1 MKLYDIYL
9 VMSPEGA
16 TEEYMGALAEQLL
29 KSGLKYTRHVGQ
41 TDNLAAR
48 RDISRLLDE
57 CHSVLFIANKAS
69 NSSELTAEALQ
80 HANRQGMEIV
90 VVRADDSPYPV
101 EIAAILADAPTYDAT
116 DPATRSDAMGDA
128 IRRLGGRNNI
138 VAKPGGAPSSGG
150 SAGSV
155 SADPVVSDTSYGGQP
170 AVDDTDDEHIV
181 RNGPSLSVI
190 VVEIVLGILVVAGI
204 IALVF

>member
-1 MKLYDIYL
+1 M
-9 VMSPEGA
+9 
-16 TEEYMGALAEQLL
+16 
-29 KSGLKYTRHVGQ
+29 GQ

-138 VAKPGGAPSSGG
+138 VAKPAGAPSSGV

-155 SADPVVSDTSYGGQP
+155 SAGP
-170 AVDDTDDEHIV
+170 AVSDTDDEHIV